1 MTTMSTTNENIRLLL
16 EMLDNP
22 EAYSAQEIHDIIN
35 RDEDTRAT
43 YRLMVEARRCRRPTP
58 VDVDGAWQAFCRR
71 RHATGQGRGWLKA
84 AAIFLGIVFVSGLAF
99 AAIHL
104 VRQGHGP
111 ATVTPQQTAVR
122 TTPAEPVAAPSDT
135 ARADTLSVQP
145 VIYDNTP
152 LEKMLPEIALHY
164 GADVTF
170 ANDDVRQLR
179 FRFVWNPQKGI
190 DQVVNDLNQ
199 FERLRVSLK
208 ENQIIVE

>member
-1 MTTMSTTNENIRLLL
+1 M
-16 EMLDNP
+16 
-22 EAYSAQEIHDIIN
+22 
-35 RDEDTRAT
+35 
-43 YRLMVEARRCRRPTP
+43 
-58 VDVDGAWQAFCRR
+58 
-71 RHATGQGRGWLKA
+71 
-84 AAIFLGIVFVSGLAF
+84 
-99 AAIHL
+99 
-104 VRQGHGP
+104 
-111 ATVTPQQTAVR
+111 
-122 TTPAEPVAAPSDT
+122 PAEPVAVPSDT

-170 ANDDVRQLR
+170 ANDDARQLR

-199 FERLRVSLK
+199 FERLRVTLK